1 MALPTIL
8 ERIANEQ
15 RADVAAARATEPDE
29 ALFERALATPSPGG
43 RFSAALSIDETAVIA
58 EIKRAS
64 PSRGRIAGIPE
75 PLELADAYATGGA
88 AAVSVL
94 TEPRHFLGSANDLRA
109 VAADGRLPVLRKD
122 FVVDERQIA
131 EARLWGASAVLLI
144 VAIHDSVAT
153 LGPLIAAATRFGL
166 DALVEV
172 HDADELDVALAAG
185 ARIVGVNHRDLHTF
199 TIDLNRFAELRPRIP
214 SGVLTVAE
222 SGIHARSTLVR
233 MADAGADAVLV
244 GEHLARAD
252 DPVATLRALRGV
264 A

>member
-15 RADVAAARATEPDE
+15 RADVAMARAAEPDE
-29 ALFERALATPSPGG
+29 ALFERALATPSPDG
-43 RFSAALSIDETAVIA
+43 RFAAALSIDETAVIA

-75 PLELADAYATGGA
+75 PLDLADAYARGGA

-94 TEPRHFLGSANDLRA
+94 TEPRHFLGSADDLRA
-109 VAADGRLPVLRKD
+109 VASDGRLPVLRKD
-122 FVVDERQIA
+122 FVVDVRQIA

-144 VAIHDSVAT
+144 VAIHDAVGA
-153 LGPLIAAATRFGL
+153 LRPLLEAADRFGI

-172 HDADELDVALAAG
+172 HDGDELDVALAAG

-214 SGVLTVAE
+214 DGVITVAE
-222 SGIHARSTLVR
+222 SGIHARETLVR

-244 GEHLARAD
+244 GEHLARAA
-252 DPVATLRALRGV
+252 DPVATLRALRGLE
-264 A
+264 